1 MGCCSS
7 QSSIEFAKQ
16 TSRIKSKSTA
26 HSDTSP
32 AKGKPSN
39 TPLDQAQE
47 KQNAT
52 PPPKTPTCPAKELL
66 KAEAPFI
73 SKQGRFRRR
82 VVRRGASRGRM
93 RRITELSNEDSSE
106 ACDARDPKEVLLEL
120 GYDFVEECEEKE
132 NANAVGKLDIP
143 GKRKNENAQ

>member
-7 QSSIEFAKQ
+7 QSSIEVAKQ
-16 TSRIKSKSTA
+16 TSRVKSKSTA

-32 AKGKPSN
+32 AKEKPSN
-39 TPLDQAQE
+39 TPLDHTQE

-52 PPPKTPTCPAKELL
+52 LALQVPTCPASALPR
-66 KAEAPFI
+66 AEAPFI
-73 SKQGRFRRR
+73 SKQSRFRRR
-82 VVRRGASRGRM
+82 FAGGRTSRGRM

-106 ACDARDPKEVLLEL
+106 VCDVRDPKEVLLEL

-132 NANAVGKLDIP
+132 NVNAVGKLDIP
-143 GKRKNENAQ
+143 GKGSCENAQ